1 MKRAATVKCVF
12 KDLIRLLNYMY
23 TYICTSLPTNIK
35 HKLPK

>member
-23 TYICTSLPTNIK
+23 TYIYKYEEQIA
-35 HKLPK
+35 